1 VKPIAFLGGSLD
13 DLRSFPSDARR
24 EAGYQLDRV
33 QRGFDPD
40 DWRSM
45 PSIGAGVREIRVR
58 ERAGAFRV
66 IYVATFAD
74 AVYVLH
80 AFQKKTRQTAKRDV
94 DLAASRL
101 REQMAE
107 DAMTIEVFESV
118 WDALEDT
125 PTETENMKLRSSLMI
140 AISEAVSAW
149 QVTQADAAKRLGVT
163 QPRLNDL
170 LRGRVGKFSLDA
182 LVALAA
188 RAGLAVHLEI
198 TLAA

>member
-1 VKPIAFLGGSLD
+1 MKPIAFLGGSLE
-13 DLRSFPSDARR
+13 DLRGFRADARR

-33 QRGFDPD
+33 QRGLDPD
-40 DWRSM
+40 DWRPM

-101 REQMAE
+101 REQMAR
-107 DAMTIEVFESV
+107 M
-118 WDALEDT
+118 
-125 PTETENMKLRSSLMI
+125 R
-140 AISEAVSAW
+140 
-149 QVTQADAAKRLGVT
+149 
-163 QPRLNDL
+163 
-170 LRGRVGKFSLDA
+170 
-182 LVALAA
+182 
-188 RAGLAVHLEI
+188 
-198 TLAA
+198 